1 MRKVLITKRLYRMIT
16 TPVDV
21 SITIKDED
29 GEPHKLRDTVLCY
42 PYADNIGE
50 LLEISV
56 DDNTLANYFDIRDGF
71 VTYQTSEPD
80 LNENGKWKREG
91 RQIMKMSKFLNML
104 RNDFRT
110 IEEGRDKLI
119 NRAIELIST

>member
-42 PYADNIGE
+42 PYADIIGE
-50 LLEISV
+50 LLEIS
-56 DDNTLANYFDIRDGF
+56 T
-71 VTYQTSEPD
+71 
-80 LNENGKWKREG
+80 
-91 RQIMKMSKFLNML
+91 
-104 RNDFRT
+104 
-110 IEEGRDKLI
+110 
-119 NRAIELIST
+119 